1 MIKTV
6 SNMGGRVLNSISYQL
21 YILSSKGVE
30 LVFWALF
37 FFQRFQKWPY
47 KRRQRDRSDL
57 YTKMEKSL
65 GCNSQ
70 IYKFELKCGMVL
82 ETRQKLTSHYYLS
95 LLSFFSSS
103 FGFLLVF
110 NGFGSLFLAMSSAI
124 LGAIS
129 LICSVE
135 GDVVSVILTSG
146 PFFVSKWESP
156 F

>member
-1 MIKTV
+1 
-6 SNMGGRVLNSISYQL
+6 
-21 YILSSKGVE
+21 
-30 LVFWALF
+30 
-37 FFQRFQKWPY
+37 
-47 KRRQRDRSDL
+47 
-57 YTKMEKSL
+57 MEKSL

-82 ETRQKLTSHYYLS
+82 ETRQKLTSHDYLG

-146 PFFVSKWESP
+146 PFFVSK
-156 F
+156 

>member
-30 LVFWALF
+30 LVFWVLF

-47 KRRQRDRSDL
+47 KRRQTARSDL

-70 IYKFELKCGMVL
+70 IYKFE
-82 ETRQKLTSHYYLS
+82 
-95 LLSFFSSS
+95 
-103 FGFLLVF
+103 
-110 NGFGSLFLAMSSAI
+110 
-124 LGAIS
+124 
-129 LICSVE
+129 
-135 GDVVSVILTSG
+135 
-146 PFFVSKWESP
+146 
-156 F
+156 